1 MLFIKLQ
8 RTPVNGNVANGEVKV
23 ASVRGIFFFLDRSA
37 TVMYSD

>member
-23 ASVRGIFFFLDRSA
+23 ASVRGIFFFDRSA